1 METKS
6 YTLNNTI
13 QLIDISKDYSKFR
26 TMYNIT
32 CDNLQDEF
40 EYAIVSQKRL
50 DQKQFNFKKSVGYI
64 EDSFTQV
71 DNIDS
76 DWYLVLKANKETPCS
91 VMVDITSLDENVLDE
106 ELPLE
111 EQYENYENFDYQPSS
126 PPQHHTPINIPKRK
140 PKTRFNS
147 KPIIHGDTDSESED
161 DEPRPKKSTIDKSK
175 IYKYVFIGLFC
186 LLLVIGGLWW
196 TGYLYKIPYLSK
208 FKPKSPPTIQPQPQ
222 PQLQQYTIPQPP
234 PLPVQIPR
242 PLPPQPL
249 TVPQPISLS
258 TEPQQYVPDPNFI
271 NEMRDLK
278 IDI

>member
-50 DQKQFNFKKSVGYI
+50 DQKQFNFKKAVGYF

-71 DNIDS
+71 DEIDC

-91 VMVDITSLDENVLDE
+91 VMVDITSLDENDSNE
-106 ELPLE
+106 EIPIEDE
-111 EQYENYENFDYQPSS
+111 EQYENFTYQ
-126 PPQHHTPINIPKRK
+126 QHTPITPNRTPTSKKRIQ
-140 PKTRFNS
+140 KTRFNS
-147 KPIIHGDTDSESED
+147 KPIIHGDSDSESED
-161 DEPRPKKSTIDKSK
+161 EVPKPKKSMDKSK
-175 IYKYVFIGLFC
+175 IYKYVFIGLIC

-196 TGYLYKIPYLSK
+196 TGYIYKIPFLSK
-208 FKPKSPPTIQPQPQ
+208 FKPKSTALTP
-222 PQLQQYTIPQPP
+222 LHQQYITPP
-234 PLPVQIPR
+234 PQVQQPIPVPR

-249 TVPQPISLS
+249 AVPQPIVN
-258 TEPQQYVPDPNFI
+258 TEPQQYIPDPNFI

>member
-71 DNIDS
+71 DDRLDS
-76 DWYLVLKANKETPCS
+76 DWYLILKANKDTPCT

-106 ELPLE
+106 ESPLE
-111 EQYENYENFDYQPSS
+111 EQYENFEYNPPP
-126 PPQHHTPINIPKRK
+126 PPQRTLIPKRK
-140 PKTRFNS
+140 QTRFNS
-147 KPIIHGDTDSESED
+147 KPIIHGDSDSESDSES
-161 DEPRPKKSTIDKSK
+161 DEPVPKKSTTDKAK
-175 IYKYVFIGLFC
+175 IYKYVFIGLIC

-196 TGYLYKIPYLSK
+196 TGYLYKIPFLSK
-208 FKPKSPPTIQPQPQ
+208 FKPVVPPTPSVSPQHM
-222 PQLQQYTIPQPP
+222 IPQPP
-234 PLPVQIPR
+234 PPPPPQIQIPR
-242 PLPPQPL
+242 PPHPQPL
-249 TVPQPISLS
+249 TAPQPISMY
-258 TEPQQYVPDPNFI
+258 TEPQQYVPDPDFI
-271 NEMRDLK
+271 NEMRDLRLN
-278 IDI
+278 

>member
-13 QLIDISKDYSKFR
+13 QLIDINKDYTKFR

-50 DQKQFNFKKSVGYI
+50 DDKQLNFRKSVGYI

-71 DNIDS
+71 DDKNT
-76 DWYLVLKANKETPCS
+76 DWYLVLKANKDTPCS
-91 VMVDITSLDENVLDE
+91 VMVDITSLDDNIVPVEEPYTDSYVEPFEVD
-106 ELPLE
+106 ELP
-111 EQYENYENFDYQPSS
+111 
-126 PPQHHTPINIPKRK
+126 PPLPTSRKRI
-140 PKTRFNS
+140 PKTRFRS
-147 KPIIHGDTDSESED
+147 KPIIHGDSDDDSSED
-161 DEPRPKKSTIDKSK
+161 EKPKSTTSKSNK
-175 IYKYVFIGLFC
+175 KLYKYIFIGLVI

-196 TGYLYKIPYLSK
+196 TGYLYKLPYLSK
-208 FKPKSPPTIQPQPQ
+208 FKPTTPNPQ
-222 PQLQQYTIPQPP
+222 PQLLTVQPP
-234 PLPVQIPR
+234 SQQLPPPVPR
-242 PLPPQPL
+242 PAPPQPL
-249 TVPQPISLS
+249 SIPSVSVN
-258 TEPQQYVPDPNFI
+258 TEPQQYIPDPNFI

>member
-40 EYAIVSQKRL
+40 EYAIVSQKKL

-71 DNIDS
+71 DNSLDS
-76 DWYLVLKANKETPCS
+76 DWYLILKANKDTPCS
-91 VMVDITSLDENVLDE
+91 VMVDITSLDEDVLDE
-106 ELPLE
+106 ETPIE
-111 EQYENYENFDYQPSS
+111 EKYENYENYENYPPPPSR
-126 PPQHHTPINIPKRK
+126 QRTPIPKRK
-140 PKTRFNS
+140 QTRFNS
-147 KPIIHGDTDSESED
+147 KPIIHGDSDSESED
-161 DEPRPKKSTIDKSK
+161 DEPVSKKSTNKAK
-175 IYKYVFIGLFC
+175 LYKYIFIGLLC
-186 LLLVIGGLWW
+186 LLLIVGGLWW
-196 TGYLYKIPYLSK
+196 SGYLYKIPFLSK
-208 FKPKSPPTIQPQPQ
+208 FKPSNSGVPTPVVPPQYMIPQAPAQPPPQPQ
-222 PQLQQYTIPQPP
+222 M
-234 PLPVQIPR
+234 QIPR
-242 PLPPQPL
+242 PSYPQPL
-249 TVPQPISLS
+249 TAPQPISMY
-258 TEPQQYVPDPNFI
+258 TEPQQYVPDPDFI